1 MTCEVLACDAMAR
14 HVMDGGRGCGND
26 IMIDVTEGCWLMMHE
41 RFRFGQCL
49 VGYLAVFSF
58 VALGND
64 TRDA

>member
-1 MTCEVLACDAMAR
+1 MAE
-14 HVMDGGRGCGND
+14 GGCGND